1 VPRTRP
7 SDTKAR
13 IQAVAREL
21 FARQGVQQTSLRE
34 IADRL
39 GITKPALYYHF
50 DSREALV
57 RSIVAPFMEELEAFI
72 VAREAGPRPEPRAL
86 LGDHFDLLFRHR
98 EILVMLVR
106 DLSML
111 SELGLAVRMLEW
123 RRRLIGLLLGPEP
136 SLEDHIRSIVAI
148 GGMSDCAVALP
159 EVPIERI
166 KPAAVDS
173 ACAALGLPPAP
184 APKPAPAP
192 APKPGPTPKPASAPA
207 PKPVSATAQ
216 KPAPTPKPAPA
227 PKPASSPSRRG
238 GKPKHPR
245 ATSK

>member
-1 VPRTRP
+1 MPRTRP

-13 IQAVAREL
+13 IQEVAREL
-21 FARQGVQQTSLRE
+21 FAQQGVQQTSLRE

-57 RSIVAPFMEELEAFI
+57 RSIVAPFMDELEGFI

-111 SELGLAVRMLEW
+111 SELGLVVRMLEW
-123 RRRLIGLLLGPEP
+123 RGRLIELLLGPEP
-136 SLEDHIRSIVAI
+136 SLEDHIRAIVAI
-148 GGMSDCAVALP
+148 GGMSDCAVALAQ
-159 EVPIERI
+159 VPIERI
-166 KPAAVDS
+166 KPTAVDS
-173 ACAALGLPPAP
+173 ACAALGLAPAPASAPKPGLTAKPAAP
-184 APKPAPAP
+184 APKAAI
-192 APKPGPTPKPASAPA
+192 TPKPAA
-207 PKPVSATAQ
+207 
-216 KPAPTPKPAPA
+216 
-227 PKPASSPSRRG
+227 SPSRRA
-238 GKPKHPR
+238 GKPKRPR
-245 ATSK
+245 TTAK